1 MTAIVKAK
9 QSPLGLPGTVT
20 ESSLALPASS
30 IRRLGSGGENTASD
44 IPVASMVDWRR
55 VAFGEHK
62 YGERAAQAVEGES
75 FQTLANAGY
84 VSRAFSETSPRGEVV
99 PSGAA

>member
-1 MTAIVKAK
+1 
-9 QSPLGLPGTVT
+9 
-20 ESSLALPASS
+20 
-30 IRRLGSGGENTASD
+30 
-44 IPVASMVDWRR
+44 MVDWRR